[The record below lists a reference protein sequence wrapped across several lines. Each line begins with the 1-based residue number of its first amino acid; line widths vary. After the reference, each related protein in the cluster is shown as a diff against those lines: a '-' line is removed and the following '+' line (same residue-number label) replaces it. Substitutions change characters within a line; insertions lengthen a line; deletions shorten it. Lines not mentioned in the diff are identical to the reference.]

1 MPIRSGRS
9 LPMPRDAASR
19 FLPWIVA
26 MMVFLAALAL
36 ATVMLLGTALDRW
49 QTNLTGTLTVQVPPG
64 PDSAKTNTDVER
76 IVELLAA
83 TPGVQTAAAL
93 PLDRL
98 AEMVAPWPGQAAAAA
113 ELPIPRL
120 TDIRLRPGAH
130 AHRAG
135 PG

>member
-1 MPIRSGRS
+1 MQIRSGRS

-76 IVELLAA
+76 IVDLLAG
-83 TPGVQTAAAL
+83 TPGVQTAA
-93 PLDRL
+93 PLRL
-98 AEMVAPWPGQAAAAA
+98 ERPAARVSPWPAEAAAGGRESTSTNSSNSCAA
-113 ELPIPRL
+113 RTPSP
-120 TDIRLRPGAH
+120 
-130 AHRAG
+130 
-135 PG
+135 